1 VRTVRFV
8 KTAQRLG
15 FTLEEIDSLLDLA
28 AGEPAK

>member
-8 KTAQRLG
+8 KAQRLG

-28 AGEPAK
+28 AGEQAT